1 MKDKYFIDTNIFVY
15 SFDKKSRK
23 KKKISYDIIQVALED
38 NSGCI
43 SSQVI
48 QEFLNVSSKKFDP
61 PLLIQDSIKYLN
73 SVLVPLCEIY
83 TSADLYI
90 KTLEISEKWKYSF
103 YDSMIITAALRTD
116 CSTLYSEDLQ
126 HGQKIQSLTILNPF
140 FVSS

>member
-90 KTLEISEKWKYSF
+90 KTLEIYEKWKYSF

>member
-61 PLLIQDSIKYLN
+61 SLLIQDSIKYLN

-83 TSADLYI
+83 TSADLYT
-90 KTLEISEKWKYSF
+90 KTLEISERWKYSF